1 MRRDETG
8 HRSLPLGASLL
19 PDIRCRFLVFAPAAE
34 TVEVRLLSPGERV
47 VLLER
52 DDLGYHHGVV
62 DGVKAGARY
71 LYRLDGGKELPDPAS
86 RFQPQG
92 VHGPSMVI
100 DPDAFSWMDLEWRG
114 IPLSSYIL
122 YELHVGTYTPEGT
135 FDAVI
140 PRLDSLVE
148 LGITAVELMPVS
160 QFPGRRNW
168 GYDGVFPFAVQESYG
183 GPEGLKRLVDACHLR
198 GLAVVLD
205 VVYNHLGPEGNYLSD
220 FGPYFSDR
228 YRTPWGSAVNFDGPF
243 SDEIRRFFQENAL
256 YWLREFHVDALRL
269 DAIHGIMDFSASPF
283 LSELAGAV
291 RDLLKEEGRM
301 MYLIPESDL
310 NDARIVMPRDE
321 GGYGLDAQW
330 SDDFH
335 HALHTLLTG
344 ERDGYYG
351 DFGGIGH
358 LGRAFTDG
366 FVYSGQYSAYR
377 KRRHGNP
384 SRHLPAGTFVVFAQN
399 HDQIG
404 NRMRGERLARL
415 VCFESLKLA
424 AGVVLLSPFLPLLFM
439 GEEYGE
445 VAPFLY
451 FVHHGD
457 TGLIEA
463 VRKGRKEEFAAFGWK
478 GEIPDPQDEDT
489 FLRSRPDPALRES
502 GNHARLLELHRELIR
517 IRKTDPVL
525 RRTDREGME
534 VVPFEKER
542 ALFILRRNGSAR
554 TAAVFHFGDVP
565 AYLPLPLPGEGWEKV
580 LDSADVRWGGPGGE
594 APERQDPRADSFL
607 AVRPRSFILL
617 STPDKEN
624 R

>member
-1 MRRDETG
+1 MTDPLA
-8 HRSLPLGASLL
+8 HPLGATPL
-19 PDIRCRFLVFAPAAE
+19 PGGRCRFLVFAPSAQA
-34 TVEVRLLSPGERV
+34 VEVRLLSSAERV
-47 VLLER
+47 VGLER
-52 DDLGYHHGVV
+52 DRFGYHHAVV
-62 DGVKAGARY
+62 DEVKAGDLF
-71 LYRLDGGKELPDPAS
+71 LYRLDHRIERPDPAS
-86 RFQPQG
+86 RYQPRG
-92 VHGPSMVI
+92 VHGPSMVT
-100 DPDAFSWMDLEWRG
+100 DPGAFAWRDREWRG

-135 FDAVI
+135 FDAI
-140 PRLDSLVE
+140 LPRLDSLVE

-168 GYDGVFPFAVQESYG
+168 GYDGVYPFAVQESYG

-243 SDEIRRFFQENAL
+243 SDEVRRYFRENAL

-291 RDLLKEEGRM
+291 RDLRKEENRM
-301 MYLIPESDL
+301 AYLIPESDL
-310 NDARIVMPRDE
+310 NDARIVTPTDE

-351 DFGGIGH
+351 DFGGIEQMS
-358 LGRAFTDG
+358 RAFTDG
-366 FVYSGQYSAYR
+366 FVYSGQYSVYR
-377 KRRHGNP
+377 KRRHGNR
-384 SRHLPAGTFVVFAQN
+384 SRHLPAGKFVVFAQN
-399 HDQIG
+399 HDQVG
-404 NRMRGERLARL
+404 NRMRGDRLARL
-415 VCFESLKLA
+415 VGFESLKLA
-424 AGVVLLSPFLPLLFM
+424 AGVVLLSPSFRSSSWGRSMVRLPRSSTSCIM
-439 GEEYGE
+439 GTMPSSRRSGKGGKRSSPPSAGTGRSPIPRPR
-445 VAPFLY
+445 VRSCAP
-451 FVHHGD
+451 
-457 TGLIEA
+457 
-463 VRKGRKEEFAAFGWK
+463 VR
-478 GEIPDPQDEDT
+478 T
-489 FLRSRPDPALRES
+489 LALRES
-502 GNHARLLELHRELIR
+502 GNHALLLSLHRELIR

-525 RRTDREGME
+525 SRTDREGME
-534 VVPFEKER
+534 VTPFEEER
-542 ALFILRRNGSAR
+542 ALFILRRDGSAR
-554 TAAVFHFGDVP
+554 TAVVFHFGDVP

-580 LDSADVRWGGPGGE
+580 LDSADVRWGGPGGA
-594 APERQDPRADSFL
+594 APERPDPGGGIVCAL
-607 AVRPRSFILL
+607 RPNSFILL
-617 STPDKEN
+617 SNSGKEN

>member
-1 MRRDETG
+1 MRPDVTG
-8 HRSLPLGASLL
+8 HRSLPLGASPL
-19 PDIRCRFLVFAPAAE
+19 PDSRCRFLVFAPSAE
-34 TVEVRLLSPGERV
+34 AVEVRLLAPEERV

-62 DGVKAGARY
+62 DGVEAGARY
-71 LYRLDGGKELPDPAS
+71 LYRLDGGKERPDPAS
-86 RFQPQG
+86 RFQPDG

-100 DPDAFSWMDLEWRG
+100 DPGAFSWMGREWRG
-114 IPLSSYIL
+114 IPLPSYIL

-135 FDAVI
+135 FDAII
-140 PRLDSLVE
+140 PRLDSLAE
-148 LGITAVELMPVS
+148 LGVTALELMPVS

-168 GYDGVFPFAVQESYG
+168 GYDGVYPFAVQESYG
-183 GPEGLKRLVDACHLR
+183 GPDGLKRLVDACHRR

-205 VVYNHLGPEGNYLSD
+205 VVYNHLGPEGNYFSD
-220 FGPYFSDR
+220 FGPYFNDR
-228 YRTPWGSAVNFDGPF
+228 YRTPWGPAVNFDGPH
-243 SDEIRRFFQENAL
+243 SDEVRRYFLENAL
-256 YWLREFHVDALRL
+256 RWLREFRVDALRL

-283 LSELAGAV
+283 LAQLAEAV
-291 RDLLKEEGRM
+291 GDLRKEEGRM

-310 NDARIVMPRDE
+310 NDSRIVTPRNE

-330 SDDFH
+330 NDDFH
-335 HALHTLLTG
+335 HAVHSLLTG

-358 LGRAFTDG
+358 LARAFTDG

-384 SRHLPAGTFVVFAQN
+384 ARHLPAERFVVFAQN
-399 HDQIG
+399 HDQVG
-404 NRMRGERLARL
+404 NRMRGDRLSRL
-415 VCFESLKLA
+415 VSFESLKLA
-424 AGVVLLSPFLPLLFM
+424 AGAVLLSPFLPLLFM

-457 TGLIEA
+457 EGIIEA
-463 VRKGRKEEFAAFGWK
+463 VRKGRKEEFAAFGWM
-478 GEIPDPQDEDT
+478 GEPPDPQDEGT
-489 FLRSRPDPALRES
+489 FLRSRPDHALRGTGS
-502 GNHARLLELHRELIR
+502 HAVLLGFHRELIR

-525 RRTDREGME
+525 RRPVREGME
-534 VVPFEKER
+534 VVPFGKER
-542 ALFILRRNGSAR
+542 ALAILRRDGSAR

-565 AYLPLPLPGEGWEKV
+565 AYLALPLPGEGWEKV
-580 LDSADVRWGGPGGE
+580 LDSADVRWGGPGGA
-594 APERQDPRADSFL
+594 APERPVPGGEL
-607 AVRPRSFILL
+607 VCPLRPYSFILL
-617 STPDKEN
+617 SNSGKGN

>member
-1 MRRDETG
+1 MTDPLA
-8 HRSLPLGASLL
+8 HPLGATPL
-19 PDIRCRFLVFAPAAE
+19 PGGRCRFLVFAPSAQA
-34 TVEVRLLSPGERV
+34 VEVRLLSSAERV
-47 VLLER
+47 VGLER
-52 DDLGYHHGVV
+52 DRFGYHHAVV
-62 DGVKAGARY
+62 DEVKAGDLF
-71 LYRLDGGKELPDPAS
+71 LYRLDHRIERPDPAS
-86 RFQPQG
+86 RYQPRG
-92 VHGPSMVI
+92 VHGPSMVT
-100 DPDAFSWMDLEWRG
+100 DPGAFAWRDREWRG

-122 YELHVGTYTPEGT
+122 YELHVGTYTPDGT
-135 FDAVI
+135 FDAI
-140 PRLDSLVE
+140 LPCLDSLVE

-168 GYDGVFPFAVQESYG
+168 GYDGVYPFAVQESYG
-183 GPEGLKRLVDACHLR
+183 GPDGLKRLVDACHLR
-198 GLAVVLD
+198 GLAIVLD

-228 YRTPWGSAVNFDGPF
+228 YRTPWGSAVNFDGPL
-243 SDEIRRFFQENAL
+243 SDEVRRYFRENAL

-291 RDLLKEEGRM
+291 RDLRKEENRM
-301 MYLIPESDL
+301 AYLIPESDL
-310 NDARIVMPRDE
+310 NDARIVTPTDE

-351 DFGGIGH
+351 DFGGIEQMS
-358 LGRAFTDG
+358 RAFTDG
-366 FVYSGQYSAYR
+366 FVYSGQYSVYR
-377 KRRHGNP
+377 KRRHGNR
-384 SRHLPAGTFVVFAQN
+384 SRHLPAGKFVVFAQN
-399 HDQIG
+399 HDQVG
-404 NRMRGERLARL
+404 NRMRGDRLARL
-415 VCFESLKLA
+415 VGFESLKLA

-457 TGLIEA
+457 DAFIEA
-463 VRKGRKEEFAAFGWK
+463 VRKGRKEEFAAFGWN
-478 GEIPDPQDEDT
+478 GEIPDPQAEGT

-502 GNHARLLELHRELIR
+502 GNHALLLSLHRELIR

-525 RRTDREGME
+525 SRTDREGME
-534 VVPFEKER
+534 VTPFEEER
-542 ALFILRRNGSAR
+542 ALFILRRDGSAR
-554 TAAVFHFGDVP
+554 TAVVFHFGDVP

-580 LDSADVRWGGPGGE
+580 LDSADVRWGGPGGA
-594 APERQDPRADSFL
+594 APERPDPGGGIVCAL
-607 AVRPRSFILL
+607 RPNSFILL
-617 STPDKEN
+617 SNSGKEN

>member
-1 MRRDETG
+1 MTD
-8 HRSLPLGASLL
+8 HRAHPLGAIPL
-19 PDIRCRFLVFAPAAE
+19 PGGRCRFLVFAPSARS
-34 TVEVRLLSPGERV
+34 VEVRLLSPAERIV
-47 VLLER
+47 AMER
-52 DDLGYHHGVV
+52 DVFGYHHAVV
-62 DGVKAGARY
+62 DGVEAGA
-71 LYRLDGGKELPDPAS
+71 LFFYRLDHGIERPDPAS
-86 RFQPQG
+86 RYQPRG
-92 VHGPSMVI
+92 VHGPSMVT
-100 DPDAFSWMDLEWRG
+100 DPAGFAWRDSEWRG

-122 YELHVGTYTPEGT
+122 YELHVGTYTHEGT
-135 FDAVI
+135 FDAII

-148 LGITAVELMPVS
+148 LGVTAVELMPVS

-168 GYDGVFPFAVQESYG
+168 GYDGVYPFAVQESYG
-183 GPEGLKRLVDACHLR
+183 GPEGLKRLVDACHVR

-228 YRTPWGSAVNFDGPF
+228 YRTPWGSALNFDGPC
-243 SDEIRRFFQENAL
+243 SDEVRRYFRENAL

-291 RDLLKEEGRM
+291 RDLRKEENRM
-301 MYLIPESDL
+301 AYLIPESDL
-310 NDARIVMPRDE
+310 NDARIVTPRDK

-351 DFGGIGH
+351 DFDGIGQMA
-358 LGRAFTDG
+358 RAFTDG
-366 FVYSGQYSAYR
+366 FVYSGQYSVYR
-377 KRRHGNP
+377 RRRHGNP
-384 SRHLPAGTFVVFAQN
+384 SRHLPAGKFVVFAQN
-399 HDQIG
+399 HDQVG
-404 NRMRGERLARL
+404 NRMRGDRLARL

-457 TGLIEA
+457 ASLIEA
-463 VRKGRKEEFAAFGWK
+463 VRKGRKEEFTAFGWK
-478 GEIPDPQDEDT
+478 GEIPDPQDEGT

-502 GNHARLLELHRELIR
+502 GNHALLLELHRELIR

-525 RRTDREGME
+525 RRTSREGME
-534 VVPFEKER
+534 VVPFEKEC
-542 ALFILRRNGSAR
+542 ALFILRRDGSAR
-554 TAAVFHFGDVP
+554 TAAVFHFGNVP
-565 AYLPLPLPGEGWEKV
+565 ASLPLPLPGGRWEKV
-580 LDSADVRWGGPGGE
+580 LDSADVRWGGPGGA
-594 APERQDPRADSFL
+594 APERPDPGGGIVCAL
-607 AVRPRSFILL
+607 RPNSFILL
-617 STPDKEN
+617 SNSGKEN

>member
-1 MRRDETG
+1 MRRDVTG
-8 HRSLPLGASLL
+8 HRSLPLGASPL
-19 PDIRCRFLVFAPAAE
+19 PDIRCRFLVFAPSAG

-52 DDLGYHHGVV
+52 DDLGYHQGVV

-100 DPDAFSWMDLEWRG
+100 DPDAFSWTDLEWRG

-135 FDAVI
+135 FDAII
-140 PRLDSLVE
+140 PRLDSLAE
-148 LGITAVELMPVS
+148 LGVTALELMPVS

-220 FGPYFSDR
+220 FGPYFNDR
-228 YRTPWGSAVNFDGPF
+228 YRTPWGPAVNFDGPH
-243 SDEIRRFFQENAL
+243 SDEVRRFFLENAL
-256 YWLREFHVDALRL
+256 RWLREFRVDALRL

-283 LSELAGAV
+283 LAQLAEAV
-291 RDLLKEEGRM
+291 GDLRKEEGRM

-310 NDARIVMPRDE
+310 NDSRIVTPRNA
-321 GGYGLDAQW
+321 GGTGLDAQW
-330 SDDFH
+330 NDDFH
-335 HALHTLLTG
+335 HTIHALLTG

-358 LGRAFTDG
+358 LARAFTDG

-384 SRHLPAGTFVVFAQN
+384 ARHLPAERFVVFAQN
-399 HDQIG
+399 HDQVG
-404 NRMRGERLARL
+404 NRMRGDRLSRLAS
-415 VCFESLKLA
+415 FESLKLA

-451 FVHHGD
+451 FMHHGD
-457 TGLIEA
+457 EGLIEA
-463 VRKGRKEEFAAFGWK
+463 VRKGRKEEFAAFGWV
-478 GEIPDPQDEDT
+478 GEPPDPQDEGT
-489 FLRSRPDPALRES
+489 FLRSRPDHALR
-502 GNHARLLELHRELIR
+502 GTGGHAVLLELHRELIR

-534 VVPFEKER
+534 VALFEKER
-542 ALFILRRNGSAR
+542 ALFILRRDGSAR

-565 AYLPLPLPGEGWEKV
+565 AVLPLPLPGEGWEKV
-580 LDSADVRWGGPGGE
+580 LDSADARWGGPGGA
-594 APERQDPRADSFL
+594 APQRPDPGGGIVCALRPHSFL
-607 AVRPRSFILL
+607 LL
-617 STPDKEN
+617 TKSGKEN

>member
-1 MRRDETG
+1 MQCDVTG
-8 HRSLPLGASLL
+8 HRSFPLGASPL
-19 PDIRCRFLVFAPAAE
+19 PDTRCRFLVFAPAAG

-52 DDLGYHHGVV
+52 DDMGYHYGIV

-100 DPDAFSWMDLEWRG
+100 DPDAFSWMELEWRG

-135 FDAVI
+135 FDTII
-140 PRLDSLVE
+140 PRLDSLAE
-148 LGITAVELMPVS
+148 LGVTALELMPVS

-168 GYDGVFPFAVQESYG
+168 GYDGVYPFAVQESYG
-183 GPEGLKRLVDACHLR
+183 GPEGLKRLVDACHRR

-205 VVYNHLGPEGNYLSD
+205 VVYNHFGPEGNHFSD
-220 FGPYFSDR
+220 FGPYFNDR
-228 YRTPWGSAVNFDGPF
+228 YRTPWGPAVNFDGPH
-243 SDEIRRFFQENAL
+243 SDEVRRYFLENAL
-256 YWLREFHVDALRL
+256 RWLREFRVDALRL
-269 DAIHGIMDFSASPF
+269 DAIHSIMDFSASPF
-283 LSELAGAV
+283 LSQLTEAV
-291 RDLLKEEGRM
+291 GDLRNEEGRM

-310 NDARIVMPRDE
+310 NDSRIVTPRDE

-330 SDDFH
+330 NDDFH
-335 HALHTLLTG
+335 HAIHTLLTG

-358 LGRAFTDG
+358 LARAFTEG

-384 SRHLPAGTFVVFAQN
+384 SRHLPAGKFVVFAQN
-399 HDQIG
+399 HDQVG

-457 TGLIEA
+457 TDLIEA

-478 GEIPDPQDEDT
+478 GEISDPQDEDT
-489 FLRSRPDPALRES
+489 FRRSRPDPALRES

-525 RRTDREGME
+525 SRTDREGME
-534 VVPFEKER
+534 VSSFEKEN
-542 ALFILRRNGSAR
+542 ALVVLRRNGPAQA
-554 TAAVFHFGDVP
+554 AAVFHFGDAP
-565 AYLPLPLPGEGWEKV
+565 ATLPLSLPVGRWGKV
-580 LDSADVRWGGPGGE
+580 LDSSDARWGGPGGA
-594 APERQDPRADSFL
+594 APERPDPGGGTVCALRPHSFL
-607 AVRPRSFILL
+607 LL
-617 STPDKEN
+617 TKSGKEN

>member
-1 MRRDETG
+1 MRCDVTG

-19 PDIRCRFLVFAPAAE
+19 PDIRCHFLVFAPSAE

-100 DPDAFSWMDLEWRG
+100 DPDAFSWMGLKWRG

-198 GLAVVLD
+198 SLAVVLD

-243 SDEIRRFFQENAL
+243 SDEVRRFFQENAL

-384 SRHLPAGTFVVFAQN
+384 SRHLPAGKFVVFAQN
-399 HDQIG
+399 HDQVG
-404 NRMRGERLARL
+404 NRMRGDRLARL

-542 ALFILRRNGSAR
+542 ALFILRRDGSAR

-565 AYLPLPLPGEGWEKV
+565 AYLPLPLPGERWEKV
-580 LDSADVRWGGPGGE
+580 LDSADVRWGGPGGA
-594 APERQDPRADSFL
+594 APERPDPCGGIVCAL
-607 AVRPRSFILL
+607 RPNSFILL
-617 STPDKEN
+617 SNSGKEN

>member
-1 MRRDETG
+1 
-8 HRSLPLGASLL
+8 
-19 PDIRCRFLVFAPAAE
+19 
-34 TVEVRLLSPGERV
+34 
-47 VLLER
+47 
-52 DDLGYHHGVV
+52 
-62 DGVKAGARY
+62 
-71 LYRLDGGKELPDPAS
+71 DPAS

-100 DPDAFSWMDLEWRG
+100 DPDAFSWVGLEWRG

-140 PRLDSLVE
+140 PRLDSLVG

-228 YRTPWGSAVNFDGPF
+228 YRTSWGSAVNFDGPF
-243 SDEIRRFFQENAL
+243 SDEVRRFFQENAL

-291 RDLLKEEGRM
+291 SDLRKEGGRM

-366 FVYSGQYSAYR
+366 FVYSGQYSAFR

-384 SRHLPAGTFVVFAQN
+384 SRHLPAGKFVVFAQN
-399 HDQIG
+399 HDQVG

-457 TGLIEA
+457 TCHIEA

-489 FLRSRPDPALRES
+489 FLRSRPDPALQES

-525 RRTDREGME
+525 SRTDREGME
-534 VVPFEKER
+534 VSSFEKEN
-542 ALFILRRNGSAR
+542 ALVVLRRNGPAQA
-554 TAAVFHFGDVP
+554 AAVFHFGDTP
-565 AYLPLPLPGEGWEKV
+565 ATLTLSLPVGRWGKV
-580 LDSADVRWGGPGGE
+580 LDSSDARWGGPGGE
-594 APERQDPRADSFL
+594 APERPDPGGGIVCALRPHSFL
-607 AVRPRSFILL
+607 LL
-617 STPDKEN
+617 SKPGKES